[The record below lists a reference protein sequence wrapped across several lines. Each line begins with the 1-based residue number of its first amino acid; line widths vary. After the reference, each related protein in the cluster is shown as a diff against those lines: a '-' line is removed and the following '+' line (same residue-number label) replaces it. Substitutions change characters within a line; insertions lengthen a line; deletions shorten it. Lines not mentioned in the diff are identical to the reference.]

1 MPLDSSPRR
10 RRRAVR
16 RYLRRVPLLPS
27 LLTLGNAFCG
37 FLAIVKATDAAWM
50 IGDGN
55 LTGAALATIE
65 MAGLLIFLAMVFD
78 GLDGK
83 VARLTQQTTEF
94 GAQLDSLAD
103 VVTFGVAPA
112 VLAKFLI
119 NVHMSPLSGAAQD
132 WHLLPYHP
140 KIYYVLAA
148 FYVLFAVLRLAR
160 FNVEV
165 QDPRE
170 KSHLEFD
177 GLPTPAAATIIGSLI
192 LFYCARNERNS
203 LSRLIF
209 DDGAVYDAV
218 ALAMPGALLV
228 VGLLMVSR
236 FPYPHLLNRL
246 LRGRKSFP
254 HLVAAVVLLILFV
267 LEWQIVLL
275 VLSLG
280 YMLSGPLVGLFRFI
294 TGRHGPIFDEDDDD
308 EGDEFIEVDALR
320 HGPPSEASGSD
331 LGE

>member
-1 MPLDSSPRR
+1 M
-10 RRRAVR
+10 R

-37 FLAIVKATDAAWM
+37 FLAIVKVTDAAWLM
-50 IGDGN
+50 NQGE
-55 LTGAALATIE
+55 LTAAALATIE
-65 MAGLLIFLAMVFD
+65 TAGLLIFLAMVFD

-83 VARLTQQTTEF
+83 VARLTHQTTEF

-119 NVHMSPLSGAAQD
+119 NVHMAPAVGVATATQV
-132 WHLLPYHP
+132 LPYHP
-140 KIYYVLAA
+140 KIYYVFAA
-148 FYVLFAVLRLAR
+148 FYVLFGVLRLAR

-165 QDPRE
+165 RDPRE
-170 KSHLEFD
+170 RSHLEFD
-177 GLPTPAAATIIGSLI
+177 GLPTPAAATIIGALI

-203 LSRLIF
+203 LSRLF
-209 DDGAVYDAV
+209 FEHAEVYDTV
-218 ALAMPGALLV
+218 VLIMPGALLL

-246 LRGRKSFP
+246 LRGRKNFG

-267 LEWQIVLL
+267 LEWQL
-275 VLSLG
+275 VLMSLSLV
-280 YMLSGPLVGLFRFI
+280 YLLSGPWIGLWRLV
-294 TGRHGPIFDEDDDD
+294 TGRRPVFEDVEDED
-308 EGDEFIEVDALR
+308 GDEFDEFVEIDR
-320 HGPPSEASGSD
+320 PRG
-331 LGE
+331 GEPRS